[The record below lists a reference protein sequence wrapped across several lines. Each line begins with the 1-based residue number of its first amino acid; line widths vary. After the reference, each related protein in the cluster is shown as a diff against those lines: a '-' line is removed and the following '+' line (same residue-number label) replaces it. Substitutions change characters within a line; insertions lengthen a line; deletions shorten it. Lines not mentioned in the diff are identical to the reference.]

1 MACLSGQSNDF
12 SHKFAL
18 VCRRSSSMFG
28 KKKKRKNINTKACPC
43 DRIFRGAIFLP
54 AFMHYSVELSSGGGN
69 WVDRRCRINK
79 WTAVRSKWNVVHR
92 GDKWCGE
99 WSRIFRV
106 LPLLHFG
113 DTADDKERKGGECV
127 FSRAITILRVDLM
140 LFGRFIESLNWR
152 WNSKLRNIG
161 LDSKIRGLFRSLKP
175 KFEFLPLKNFEIWC
189 PNVLQIFLWNY
200 DHRYSILNEKNI
212 VDIGNLIRNWQ
223 HII

>member
-28 KKKKRKNINTKACPC
+28 KKKKKRKNINTKACPC

-200 DHRYSILNEKNI
+200 DHRYSILNKKNI
-212 VDIGNLIRNWQ
+212 WYWKFNS
-223 HII
+223 

>member
-106 LPLLHFG
+106 LPLLHFR
-113 DTADDKERKGGECV
+113 DTADDKERKGGEC
-127 FSRAITILRVDLM
+127 FLASNHNFT
-140 LFGRFIESLNWR
+140 R
-152 WNSKLRNIG
+152 WFNVIWTVHRIFELTMKLETKKYRIG
-161 LDSKIRGLFRSLKP
+161 
-175 KFEFLPLKNFEIWC
+175 
-189 PNVLQIFLWNY
+189 
-200 DHRYSILNEKNI
+200 
-212 VDIGNLIRNWQ
+212 
-223 HII
+223 

>member
-54 AFMHYSVELSSGGGN
+54 VFMHYSVELSSGGGN

-106 LPLLHFG
+106 LPLLHFR

-175 KFEFLPLKNFEIWC
+175 SEFLPLKNFEIWC

-223 HII
+223 HVI